1 MCKYIDYLDSYPDTN
16 IVFGENSLIEFE
28 NLMRHCA
35 SSKIIVFTGKSSVE
49 ANGAWSRFLKASVL
63 LDAAIIRYSRIEP
76 EPCIETIEAMI
87 DLLENEK
94 PDQVAAIGGGSIM
107 DAAKAAFL
115 TYQGGGCV
123 SNYFGVNLFSKNN
136 PGVKLRKVICFPTTS
151 GTGSEVT
158 PYANIVDKN
167 AGVKKLIVETEIIPA
182 YSFVCPSFAN
192 SMPPHVTLAT
202 GCDALAHSIE
212 GFLNVGR
219 DASRPEANHWA
230 YESIRLIVHNLP
242 PALKD
247 CHCHEARAAMA
258 AAATLGG
265 MVIRYKPTG
274 LPHLCSFSWFGKI
287 EHGIAVAMLLPHA
300 WNYYIESKEIQDR
313 TMRLR
318 EIFPGNNPTEVIQ
331 SYRKFLDSVGVPK
344 TLHEFPDITPELLEH
359 TAADAGQNK
368 MKLEMAPRPVPPGQS
383 QTILGEILRRAW
395 QG

>member
-1 MCKYIDYLDSYPDTN
+1 MSQYIDYLESYPDTN
-16 IVFGENSLIEFE
+16 IVFGENGLIEFE
-28 NLMRHCA
+28 NLMRHSGA
-35 SSKIIVFTGKSSVE
+35 SKIVVFTGKSSVE
-49 ANGAWSRFLKASVL
+49 ANGAWNRFLRAAAL
-63 LDAAIIRYSRIEP
+63 LDVAVVRYSKIEP

-87 DLLENEK
+87 DLLENEE
-94 PDQVAAIGGGSIM
+94 PGQVVAIGGGSIM

-115 TYQGGGCV
+115 TYQGGGKV
-123 SNYFGVNLFSKNN
+123 NHYFGMNIFSQNN

-167 AGVKKLIVETEIIPA
+167 AGVKKLIVETEIIPT

-202 GCDALAHSIE
+202 GCDALAHSLE
-212 GFLNVGR
+212 GFLNVGM
-219 DASRPEANHWA
+219 DSSHPDVNHWA
-230 YESIRLIVHNLP
+230 RESIRLIVHNLP
-242 PALKD
+242 AALKN
-247 CHCHEARAAMA
+247 CHCHEARTALA

-287 EHGIAVAMLLPHA
+287 EHGLAVAMLLPHA
-300 WNYYIESKEIQDR
+300 WNYYIASKEIQDR
-313 TMRLR
+313 TMRLK
-318 EIFPGNNPTEVIQ
+318 EIFPGETPAEVIQ
-331 SYRKFLDSVGVPK
+331 SYRKFLDSIGVPQSLK
-344 TLHEFPDITPELLEH
+344 EFPGITPELLEH

-368 MKLEMAPRPVPPGQS
+368 MKLELAPRPVPLDRS
-383 QTILGEILRRAW
+383 QAILGEILRQAW